1 MLASNTTAKKSDY
14 NVLLVTRILG
24 YLFASML
31 ICIVSLAMIPNQFF
45 IVSTRAVVNAP
56 VHLIAAPIYGRVDK
70 ISLQVGQ
77 VVNPGD
83 VTATVSNPHQDQ
95 TSLTGLR
102 LEKLDLT
109 ERLNSERETVEERK
123 RQLETTVAQLND
135 VRTGII
141 RELSAVIEGSRS
153 TVQSYEARL
162 KEQDALLER
171 QMTLVRR
178 KVASDASVEPQLQK
192 RNAAQYDLDVARGE
206 MRRNEIVL
214 SLVQQNIYTGGPVS
228 ANLLSLEMQNR
239 KLASDISDSEIAIRQ
254 MSDRKK
260 QVENLIAREEGRL
273 GNTGSAEVV
282 ADNHGQIV
290 SVDAAFGEFLVQGQT
305 VARSLDCSEAFVA
318 AAYKSRDVAE
328 LAIGTPATVNF
339 RSLGVKRTAQI
350 HKIVRY
356 FNAGAQDRYFE
367 EFPAADGDEV
377 YVILKFEQVA
387 DGGAEAEE
395 RSDDKF
401 FGCHVGE
408 DVIVALGEPIVSR
421 LARYSG
427 QLLAALN
434 PSPTVVSA
442 SPISSKAERGSRFA
456 AAEGLARS
464 AQ

>member
-1 MLASNTTAKKSDY
+1 MLASKITTEKHDY
-14 NVLLVTRILG
+14 KVLLVSRILG
-24 YLFASML
+24 YIFALML
-31 ICIVSLAMIPNQFF
+31 ICIIALAMIPNQFF

-83 VTATVSNPHQDQ
+83 VTATVSNPNQDQ

-109 ERLNSERETVEERK
+109 EKLNSERETVEQRK
-123 RQLETTVAQLND
+123 RQLEAIVAQLDD
-135 VRTGII
+135 VRAGII
-141 RELSAVIEGSRS
+141 RELSAVIENSRS
-153 TVQSYEARL
+153 TVRSYEARL

-171 QMTLVRR
+171 QMSLVRR
-178 KVASDASVEPQLQK
+178 KVASDVSVEPQMQK
-192 RNAAQYDLDVARGE
+192 RNAARYDLDVARGE

-214 SLVQQNIYTGGPVS
+214 SLVQQKIYTGGPVS
-228 ANLLSLEMQNR
+228 ANLLSLEMQHR
-239 KLASDISDSEIAIRQ
+239 KLASEISEDEIAIRE

-260 QVENLIAREEGRL
+260 QVETLIAHEQGRL
-273 GNTGSAEVV
+273 GNTGSADVV
-282 ADNHGQIV
+282 ADNYGQIV
-290 SVDAAFGEFLVQGQT
+290 SVDAASGEFLVQGQT

-318 AAYKSRDVAE
+318 AVYRSRDVAE

-339 RSLGVKRTAQI
+339 RSLGVKRTAGI

-356 FNAGAQDRYFE
+356 FNAGAESRYFE
-367 EFPAADGDEV
+367 KFPAADGDEV
-377 YVILKFEQVA
+377 YVLLKFDQVVS
-387 DGGAEAEE
+387 GGAEAEE

-408 DVIVALGEPIVSR
+408 DVIVSLGEPVVSK

-434 PSPTVVSA
+434 PSPPAVSA
-442 SPISSKAERGSRFA
+442 PPTSDKAGRTSRFA
-456 AAEGLARS
+456 AAESLAGSHR
-464 AQ
+464 